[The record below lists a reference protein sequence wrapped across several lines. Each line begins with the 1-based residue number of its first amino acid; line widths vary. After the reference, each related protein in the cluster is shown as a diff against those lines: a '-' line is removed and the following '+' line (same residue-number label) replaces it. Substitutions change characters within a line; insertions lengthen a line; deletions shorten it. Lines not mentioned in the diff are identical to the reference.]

1 MRERHRER
9 RPRAL
14 PDGPIHKYIIS
25 ILDRIPFYIVIL
37 VTVMKTLEEGSRV
50 RIDIPDE
57 TDADHELH
65 GEHGRVVE
73 VIHDDASDITGDQLD
88 SAIYRIK
95 LDNGFRADFRHHDLR
110 PPIE

>member
-1 MRERHRER
+1 M
-9 RPRAL
+9 
-14 PDGPIHKYIIS
+14 S
-25 ILDRIPFYIVIL
+25 V
-37 VTVMKTLEEGSRV
+37 VTAFEEGSRV

-73 VIHDDASDITGDQLD
+73 VIRDDASDITGDQLD
-88 SAIYRIK
+88 SVIYRVE
-95 LDNGFRADFRHHDLR
+95 LDDGFRSDFRNHDLR

>member
-1 MRERHRER
+1 M
-9 RPRAL
+9 
-14 PDGPIHKYIIS
+14 S
-25 ILDRIPFYIVIL
+25 V
-37 VTVMKTLEEGSRV
+37 VTAFEEGSRV

-73 VIHDDASDITGDQLD
+73 VIRDDASDITGDQLD
-88 SAIYRIK
+88 SVIYRVE
-95 LDNGFRADFRHHDLR
+95 LDDGFRADFRHHDLR